1 MRTSKNDEGEKMT
14 RSGFLLTLL
23 QLELMSMLEVGI
35 DDDPRL
41 RWKGFDRKSVGADP
55 TTVCQHQMVGQKSV
69 SNVALYQPEKHQQSI
84 LRG

>member
-1 MRTSKNDEGEKMT
+1 MT

-23 QLELMSMLEVGI
+23 PLEFMSMLEVGI
-35 DDDPRL
+35 DDPRL
-41 RWKGFDRKSVGADP
+41 GWKGFGRKSVGADP
-55 TTVCQHQMVGQKSV
+55 TAVCQHQMVGQKSV